1 MSSWAGSC
9 PVASPLNSESMNPVG
24 LNAYLKK
31 NSSQIKDLGDVICCL
46 PDQYK
51 ENVVI
56 AFDSVAAQPGTIRSP
71 RVIFFDN
78 HTPENPMKAI
88 LSVNGGSPGQAQNN
102 SLEVMFNRSQNS
114 PQLELRDF
122 EFKKGMVHMSGANP
136 ETCMNCHSGVENDP
150 HGPRAI
156 FEPFDQWTRFVDG
169 VDPCS
174 ANELELYNEIR
185 KATLDSVKKNSR
197 FRCLKPE
204 VFDQLPSRLTHLDG
218 ALTQF
223 QSRRT
228 AQMIR
233 QTPDFQSYK
242 YALVGLGY
250 CQLIDRKYEDP
261 ETWIPE
267 HVISQHQSQEF
278 MLPVVQKSKDVWKTL
293 KQEIEK
299 SVADFKVTDSKQS
312 LVIEQIRKGK
322 EIELPIF
329 RGSHCRASNENL
341 VSQIRSEVPKSLERW
356 HVDASLRGFR
366 GQIDAVQLRY
376 FFDGRGID
384 TSNWNRGAVP
394 GDNDRPDLK
403 LIAPHILD
411 LETKSSGLAG
421 LKEELRAIG
430 KKQRPDEIQR
440 NRQVCEKIHKLSL
453 SAFDQRKAP
462 LAEPTKTRK

>member
-1 MSSWAGSC
+1 
-9 PVASPLNSESMNPVG
+9 MNPVG

-31 NSSQIKDLGDVICCL
+31 NSSQIKDLGDLICCL

-56 AFDSVAAQPGTIRSP
+56 AFDSIAAQPGTIRSP

-88 LSVNGGSPGQAQNN
+88 LSVNGGLPGQAQNN
-102 SLEVMFNRSQNS
+102 SLEVMFNRPQNS
-114 PQLELRDF
+114 AQLELRDF
-122 EFKKGMVHMSGANP
+122 EFKQGSVHMSGANP
-136 ETCMNCHSGVENDP
+136 ETCMNCHSVVENDS

-174 ANELELYNEIR
+174 PNEFEFYKEVRKTTLE
-185 KATLDSVKKNSR
+185 SVKQNSR

-223 QSRRT
+223 QSRRM

-233 QTPDFQSYK
+233 QTPDFQTYK
-242 YALVGLGY
+242 YALVGLGF
-250 CQLIDRKYEDP
+250 CQLIDKKYQDP

-267 HVISQHQSQEF
+267 QVKSQHQSREF
-278 MLPVVQKSKDVWKTL
+278 MLPVVRNSKDVWKTM
-293 KQEIEK
+293 KQEIDK
-299 SVADFKVTDSKQS
+299 SVAEFKVIDAKQS
-312 LVIEQIRKGK
+312 PVIEQIRKGK
-322 EIELPIF
+322 EVDLPIF
-329 RGSHCRASNENL
+329 RGSHCRPDDQL
-341 VSQIRSEVPKSLERW
+341 RSEIPKSLERW

-366 GQIDAVQLRY
+366 GQMDAVHLRY

-384 TSNWNRGAVP
+384 TSNWNRGALP

-411 LETKSSGLAG
+411 LEPKASALVG
-421 LKEELRAIG
+421 LKEELQAIG
-430 KKQRPDEIQR
+430 KKQRPDELQR

-453 SAFDQRKAP
+453 NAFDQKKASIT
-462 LAEPTKTRK
+462 EPTKTRK